1 MLPVADILSFV
12 RRRLHEVDSEDS
24 TFSDVPSNDGRPD
37 LLGFIN
43 DARIPICTAS
53 DFSRTATSFIGTGDV
68 NYPLPEDLLEIEK
81 LTTLGI
87 DVEWLSIR
95 DSVPFSPLEPVQANQ
110 FSGGYGAL
118 VKGNQI
124 YFLPA
129 LSSGEQRVLHY
140 RRLIPEVEDVDAALE
155 APRSYLNCFAYWVLS
170 ECFLVKRDQYW
181 SEKYLEKYEREM
193 RRTAN
198 REKRRQYPGRRQMKI
213 PRI

>member
-1 MLPVADILSFV
+1 MLPVADVISFV
-12 RRRLHEVDSEDS
+12 RRRLHEVDADDS

-37 LLGFIN
+37 ILGFIN
-43 DARIPICTAS
+43 DARIPICTAA
-53 DFSRTATSFIGTGDV
+53 DFSRAATSFIGTGDV

-95 DSVPFSPLEPVQANQ
+95 DSVPFSPLEPIQANQ

-118 VKGNQI
+118 VKGDQI

-140 RRLIPEVEDVDAALE
+140 TRLIPEVEDVDANLD
-155 APRSYLNCFAYWVLS
+155 APRSYLNCFAYWVLG
-170 ECFLVKRDQYW
+170 ECFMVKGNERA
-181 SEKYLEKYEREM
+181 SVKYESKYEVEM

-198 REKRRQYPGRRQMKI
+198 REKRRQFPGRRQMKV
-213 PRI
+213 PRV